1 MAWLQD
7 VARRLRTRSE
17 KNYGAAIRLARRC
30 SGSPVRWASSPP
42 TCTGYSR
49 PLAASRQH
57 VGTAQQIVTT
67 KLQQDW
73 SPQQISAWLKDQYP
87 GDPEIRVSHETI
99 YRSLFVQARGA
110 LKKELVGHLRSRR
123 RIRRPRGARDGRM
136 GERILDALSIG
147 QRPAEAADRAVPGH
161 WEGDLVEGSRGTYIA
176 TMVERRSR
184 CVILVKTPRSGL
196 RWW

>member
-1 MAWLQD
+1 
-7 VARRLRTRSE
+7 
-17 KNYGAAIRLARRC
+17 
-30 SGSPVRWASSPP
+30 
-42 TCTGYSR
+42 
-49 PLAASRQH
+49 
-57 VGTAQQIVTT
+57 
-67 KLQQDW
+67 
-73 SPQQISAWLKDQYP
+73 
-87 GDPEIRVSHETI
+87 
-99 YRSLFVQARGA
+99 
-110 LKKELVGHLRSRR
+110 
-123 RIRRPRGARDGRM
+123 M